1 MPPKDCSLCRMEMAD
16 RLLDSDPNDITLSVI
31 KFVLAINFLVLAYD
45 SNHVDIITDIMTDM
59 HSSHGGDNA

>member
-1 MPPKDCSLCRMEMAD
+1 MEMAD